1 MSTEIRFSQIPAT
14 PLTEAATIISQIL
27 PHQGSI
33 EVQNDQPGKEHAWH
47 THPTNETLVIL
58 EGSVRFYYEGGE
70 RICSSGDIIHLPSHV
85 RHGSIA
91 LDDGCI
97 YLIAMEAH
105 RVEGSRDVDA

>member
-14 PLTEAATIISQIL
+14 PLTGAAGIISQIL

-47 THPTNETLVIL
+47 THPTDETLVIL
-58 EGSVRFYYEGGE
+58 EGSVKFYFDDGE
-70 RICSSGDIIHLPSHV
+70 RICKSGDIIHLPANK

-91 LDDGCI
+91 LDEGCI
-97 YLIAMEAH
+97 YLIAMEAQTI
-105 RVEGSRDVDA
+105 EGSRNVRS